1 MSLVE
6 ILKSLVMTIL
16 SAMSTLYV
24 WHIVLERKIEWRSK
38 RFWFITVGL
47 VAMISLNYYMMNNF
61 VKVASITLILAL
73 ACSYMFKENLKTG
86 VVTALTSQLLIMI
99 AETVFV
105 TIIAIIFNSDG
116 SFIETT
122 QFETIL
128 ANAFISVLV
137 ILLAQF
143 KWVKKINQFLLKTT
157 RHVNNINLIVLMMF
171 FILLLNIVTATAYY
185 RLDYKIMQIFNIVT
199 MVIFFAIIINSLKN
213 KNDYIEVSD
222 KYNTTVTSLKEYE
235 VIVKNYRLSSHENK
249 NQLLTIRN
257 MIKNEEKDI
266 PDYIDKI
273 VKNELKDDE
282 YLKNQSKII
291 PEGGLRGLI
300 YSKMLVMKSKEIE
313 FDFSIDKAIST
324 VELIKL
330 GEETV
335 LDICKIIGVFLDN
348 AIEAVGALE
357 EKFIDLE
364 MSIENKRLS
373 ISVTNNYEGTIPISE
388 IENQGYTTK
397 GEGHGYGLALVKK
410 LIDENQLLKNEKYI
424 SSDEFTQCLVID
436 ISQLK

>member
-1 MSLVE
+1 
-6 ILKSLVMTIL
+6 
-16 SAMSTLYV
+16 
-24 WHIVLERKIEWRSK
+24 
-38 RFWFITVGL
+38 
-47 VAMISLNYYMMNNF
+47 
-61 VKVASITLILAL
+61 
-73 ACSYMFKENLKTG
+73 
-86 VVTALTSQLLIMI
+86 
-99 AETVFV
+99 
-105 TIIAIIFNSDG
+105 
-116 SFIETT
+116 
-122 QFETIL
+122 
-128 ANAFISVLV
+128 
-137 ILLAQF
+137 
-143 KWVKKINQFLLKTT
+143 
-157 RHVNNINLIVLMMF
+157 
-171 FILLLNIVTATAYY
+171 
-185 RLDYKIMQIFNIVT
+185 MQIFNIVT